1 MLTTCP
7 ECRTAFRVTQEQLGA
22 RRGMVRCGR
31 CNAVFNAFD
40 NLQAE
45 IEAPLESE
53 FDRPEQT
60 EIDSAVTEPL
70 PGVPE
75 TSLMA
80 TEKPGGPAASGAI
93 AAYDAIEEPPVP
105 VDEAPTSAR
114 DDWLA
119 LAADDSVDL
128 AAGRM
133 TDNPL
138 AAQRRQVDDILLSE
152 LHAPEALESTG
163 PGVWKG
169 MLYAVLGILL
179 VVALLAQ
186 SAYFLRAELVTW
198 LPELRPSMA
207 LACKTLGCSLP
218 LSRDLD
224 ALRIE
229 ASSLE
234 TDPEQAAHA
243 RLRVT
248 FSNRARQAQD
258 WPHFILKLSDVNNTA
273 MAQRVFKPK
282 EYLAKEHSLST
293 GIAARSEHEF
303 QLDLDLGNL
312 SAAGYEVKP
321 YYP

>member
-45 IEAPLESE
+45 IEAPLEPDL
-53 FDRPEQT
+53 DRPEQT
-60 EIDSAVTEPL
+60 EIEPDTPRLPAAESPGAPISAY
-70 PGVPE
+70 E
-75 TSLMA
+75 TVQESSDA
-80 TEKPGGPAASGAI
+80 TEMRAGPA
-93 AAYDAIEEPPVP
+93 
-105 VDEAPTSAR
+105 
-114 DDWLA
+114 DDWLNQTA
-119 LAADDSVDL
+119 EDSVELD
-128 AAGRM
+128 ASRM

-138 AAQRRQVDDILLSE
+138 AAQRREVDAILLSD
-152 LHAPEALESTG
+152 LHASEAPESTG
-163 PGVWKG
+163 RGVWQA
-169 MLYAVLGILL
+169 MLYTALGIFL
-179 VVALLAQ
+179 VVTLLAQ
-186 SAYFLRAELVTW
+186 SAFFLRAELVTW
-198 LPELRPSMA
+198 LPEWRPAMVQ
-207 LACKTLGCSLP
+207 ACKALGCNLP
-218 LSRDLD
+218 LSRDPD
-224 ALRIE
+224 MLRIE

-282 EYLAKEHSLST
+282 DYLAKDRSLSA